1 MKNPLSTKQLTC
13 PLSLS
18 DGINQQKNINNI
30 LNQPIM
36 DYHNTEAFSLSRP
49 DEHSIMVSMMN
60 VLTKQANANFTRA
73 SKVVIPDIY
82 NRRFKTGKEDLD
94 NIFGGQGFLPGFTF
108 TLAAAPGTGK
118 TSMLLQVLESVE
130 NTGKR
135 TAYISGEETIEQL
148 AFTSARLDVQSVPL
162 ANITDIDDICK
173 QIVSNKF
180 DFVVIDSLPA
190 ITSRKKLNK
199 AKLEEYI
206 VTRLIQTAKEHE
218 IVIGVILHFTKGGT
232 YKGSTL
238 LPHSVDCNVIM
249 TRNKEDFNL
258 RDVDVTKNRFGSAGQ
273 AIFEMTKRGFDFEA
287 VEMNNPTQSSGKKT
301 SKRDLVL
308 DSLAGRKSVA
318 EIAQATNV
326 SGTYL
331 QTILRELVAEG
342 LVTKQGRGPEATFI
356 KK

>member
-1 MKNPLSTKQLTC
+1 MNNIHHSIDG
-13 PLSLS
+13 LSLR
-18 DGINQQKNINNI
+18 
-30 LNQPIM
+30 
-36 DYHNTEAFSLSRP
+36 RP
-49 DEHSIMVSMMN
+49 SNSSTIGSMMN
-60 VLTKQANANFTRA
+60 VLGKQTNANFTRA
-73 SKVVIPDIY
+73 SAVKIPDIY

-118 TSMLLQVLESVE
+118 TSILLQVLELVE
-130 NTGKR
+130 QTGKKA
-135 TAYISGEETIEQL
+135 AYISGEETIEQL
-148 AFTSARLDVQSVPL
+148 AFTSKRLDVYSVPL

-173 QIVSNKF
+173 EIVSNKF

-258 RDVDVTKNRFGSAGQ
+258 RDVDVTKNRFGTAGQ
-273 AIFEMTKRGFDFEA
+273 AIFEMTKHGFSFDA
-287 VEMNNPTQSSGKKT
+287 VEINSPTQQSGKGGN
-301 SKRDLVL
+301 SKRDRVVNALV
-308 DSLAGRKSVA
+308 GKKSVA
-318 EIAQATNV
+318 EIAQASQVN
-326 SGTYL
+326 GAYL
-331 QTILRELVAEG
+331 QTILRSLVSEG
-342 LVTKQGRGPEATFI
+342 LVTKHGRGPEALYE

>member
-1 MKNPLSTKQLTC
+1 MSHIFVENAGLSCPGKQ
-13 PLSLS
+13 
-18 DGINQQKNINNI
+18 
-30 LNQPIM
+30 
-36 DYHNTEAFSLSRP
+36 
-49 DEHSIMVSMMN
+49 SIIGSMMN

-82 NRRFKTGKEDLD
+82 SRRFKTGKEDLD

-130 NTGKR
+130 NTGKK

-308 DSLAGRKSVA
+308 DSLSGRKSVA

-342 LVTKQGRGPEATFI
+342 LVTKEGRGPEATFI